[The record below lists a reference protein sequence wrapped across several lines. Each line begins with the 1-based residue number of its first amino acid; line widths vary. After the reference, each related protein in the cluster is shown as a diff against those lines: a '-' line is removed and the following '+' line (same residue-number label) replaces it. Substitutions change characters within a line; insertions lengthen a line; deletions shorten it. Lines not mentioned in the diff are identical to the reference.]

1 MEKTKL
7 DPKEILFIHEN
18 APNGFAALVHQN
30 LVQSGYSINRMQ
42 VHREL
47 FTHKREYLKP
57 VIEEARRLLKAIKQV
72 EFSNQES

>member
-7 DPKEILFIHEN
+7 DPKEILFIHKH
-18 APNGFAALVHQN
+18 APSGFASLVLDN
-30 LVQSGYSINRMQ
+30 LLEAGYTINRMQ

-57 VIEEARRLLKAIKQV
+57 VIDEARRLLKAIKNV
-72 EFSNQES
+72 EFSAQEV